1 MCVALAISLFAG
13 CAHFESIEY
22 SQEISEEN
30 PQTVEAFDQFIN
42 DIFETEVTENTINL
56 HFTIS
61 DPEKYGITDYP
72 VTLGDLSI
80 DAMADSNARLENY
93 LSGLNSFSYT
103 ELTLNQQLTY
113 DILENYF
120 KLQLDMADMYLY
132 DELLRP
138 STGIQ
143 AQLPILYE
151 EYSFTS
157 KKDVTAV
164 TAPTEAEI
172 NVIDLAFKGGWI
184 MVVLLLLSLMACY
197 IFIQRLMVIRRA
209 GKEDETFMNRIKDYI
224 HEGKVDSAL
233 NLCRST
239 NTPSAR
245 MIEKGITRLG
255 RPMNDVLVA
264 IENVGNLEI
273 AKLEKGFP
281 LIATTAAGAP
291 MLGFLGTVTGMVRA
305 FFDMANAGTN
315 VDVTLLSGGIYEALV
330 TTVGGL
336 VVGIITLFAYN
347 YLVSQVDNVVNKME
361 ARTMEFMDLLNEP
374 AN

>member
-1 MCVALAISLFAG
+1 MSILLSLQAAG
-13 CAHFESIEY
+13 AQAAE
-22 SQEISEEN
+22 QM
-30 PQTVEAFDQFIN
+30 
-42 DIFETEVTENTINL
+42 
-56 HFTIS
+56 
-61 DPEKYGITDYP
+61 PE
-72 VTLGDLSI
+72 L
-80 DAMADSNARLENY
+80 
-93 LSGLNSFSYT
+93 
-103 ELTLNQQLTY
+103 
-113 DILENYF
+113 
-120 KLQLDMADMYLY
+120 
-132 DELLRP
+132 
-138 STGIQ
+138 
-143 AQLPILYE
+143 
-151 EYSFTS
+151 
-157 KKDVTAV
+157 TAV
-164 TAPTEAEI
+164 TTPTEAQI

-184 MVVLLLLSLMACY
+184 MVVLLLLSLMAIY
-197 IFIQRLMVIRRA
+197 IFIQRLIVIRRA

-239 NTPSAR
+239 NTPSSR
-245 MIEKGITRLG
+245 MIEKGISRLG

-315 VDVTLLSGGIYEALV
+315 VDVSMLSGGIYEALV

>member
-1 MCVALAISLFAG
+1 MSILLSLQAVG
-13 CAHFESIEY
+13 A
-22 SQEISEEN
+22 
-30 PQTVEAFDQFIN
+30 QTAEQM
-42 DIFETEVTENTINL
+42 
-56 HFTIS
+56 
-61 DPEKYGITDYP
+61 P
-72 VTLGDLSI
+72 DL
-80 DAMADSNARLENY
+80 
-93 LSGLNSFSYT
+93 
-103 ELTLNQQLTY
+103 
-113 DILENYF
+113 
-120 KLQLDMADMYLY
+120 
-132 DELLRP
+132 
-138 STGIQ
+138 
-143 AQLPILYE
+143 
-151 EYSFTS
+151 
-157 KKDVTAV
+157 TAV
-164 TAPTEAEI
+164 TVPTEAEI

-184 MVVLLLLSLMACY
+184 MVVLLLLSLMAGY
-197 IFIQRLMVIRRA
+197 IFIQRLLVIRRA
-209 GKEDETFMNRIKDYI
+209 GKEDQNFMNRIKDYI

-264 IENVGNLEI
+264 IENVGNLDI

-315 VDVTLLSGGIYEALV
+315 VDVSLLSGGIYEDLV

>member
-1 MCVALAISLFAG
+1 MSILLSLQA
-13 CAHFESIEY
+13 AE
-22 SQEISEEN
+22 QM
-30 PQTVEAFDQFIN
+30 
-42 DIFETEVTENTINL
+42 
-56 HFTIS
+56 
-61 DPEKYGITDYP
+61 PE
-72 VTLGDLSI
+72 L
-80 DAMADSNARLENY
+80 
-93 LSGLNSFSYT
+93 
-103 ELTLNQQLTY
+103 
-113 DILENYF
+113 
-120 KLQLDMADMYLY
+120 
-132 DELLRP
+132 
-138 STGIQ
+138 
-143 AQLPILYE
+143 
-151 EYSFTS
+151 
-157 KKDVTAV
+157 TAV
-164 TAPTEAEI
+164 TTPTEAQI

-184 MVVLLLLSLMACY
+184 MVVLLLLSLMAIY
-197 IFIQRLMVIRRA
+197 IFIQRLIVIRRA

-239 NTPSAR
+239 NTPSSR
-245 MIEKGITRLG
+245 MIEKGISRLG

-315 VDVTLLSGGIYEALV
+315 VDVSMLSGGIYEALV